1 MQHLKSAKLSLTRP
15 PVRRSSTLLSS
26 VTEPA
31 DLESTPLIDSHTYSD
46 DPTNRAGLPL
56 PAIAPDGASTA
67 TSGASASGPPT
78 PAASGDDDS
87 EGLPRPKD
95 ARSHFPRLMVL
106 PYQVCRTLLLSSYVN
121 VLLVFVPAGIAVGV
135 LEASPFLIFGLNFLA
150 IVPLAALLGFVTEEL
165 ATHVGQTLGGLLNA
179 TFGNA
184 VELIVAIVA
193 LSKGEILI
201 VQASMLGS
209 ILSNILLVLGCCFL
223 AGGMIYKEQHF
234 SNIVAQTMS
243 SLMALAT
250 ASLLIPAAFRA
261 TLASNGGIST
271 NTMLAVSR
279 GSAIVLL
286 IIYVLYLIFQLK
298 THASLFE
305 EVSEGED
312 ETSSA
317 VEDATIMNVPVCLIC
332 LTVITLIVSVCAD
345 YLVDSIDALV
355 VSTGLSKTFIGLIL
369 LPIVGNAAE
378 HVTAVMVAVKDKMEL
393 AIGVSLGSSM
403 QIALFL
409 TPFLVILGW
418 IMGQPMTLFF
428 STFETAVLFVSV
440 FITNAQI
447 QDGISNWLEGAMLLG
462 TYCIIAIAFAFYPA
476 DL

>member
-1 MQHLKSAKLSLTRP
+1 MKLL
-15 PVRRSSTLLSS
+15 V
-26 VTEPA
+26 
-31 DLESTPLIDSHTYSD
+31 
-46 DPTNRAGLPL
+46 
-56 PAIAPDGASTA
+56 
-67 TSGASASGPPT
+67 
-78 PAASGDDDS
+78 
-87 EGLPRPKD
+87 
-95 ARSHFPRLMVL
+95 
-106 PYQVCRTLLLSSYVN
+106 LSSYVN
-121 VLLVFVPAGIAVGV
+121 VLLVFIPLGI
-135 LEASPFLIFGLNFLA
+135 IFGALHMSPYLVFSINFLA
-150 IVPLAALLGFVTEEL
+150 IIPLAALLGFVTEDL
-165 ATHVGQTLGGLLNA
+165 AKHVGQTLGGLLNA

-209 ILSNILLVLGCCFL
+209 ILSNILLVLGCCFF
-223 AGGMIYKEQHF
+223 AGGMKFQEQTF

-261 TLASNGGIST
+261 TLDTTEHGLDEPRI
-271 NTMLAVSR
+271 LAVSR
-279 GSAIVLL
+279 GTAIVLL
-286 IIYVLYLIFQLK
+286 MIYVLYLVFQLK
-298 THASLFE
+298 THAALFE
-305 EVSEGED
+305 EIESGE
-312 ETSSA
+312 EEPAELS
-317 VEDATIMNVPVCLIC
+317 VPIC
-332 LTVITLIVSVCAD
+332 LVALTIITLAISVCAD
-345 YLVDSIDALV
+345 YLVDSIDSIV
-355 VSTGLSKTFIGLIL
+355 ISTGLSKTFIGLIV

-378 HVTAVMVAVKDKMEL
+378 HVTAVMVAMKNKMEL
-393 AIGVSLGSSM
+393 AIGVALGSSM

-418 IMGQPMTLFF
+418 IMNQPMTLFF

-462 TYCIIAIAFAFYPA
+462 TYMIIAIAFFYYPA